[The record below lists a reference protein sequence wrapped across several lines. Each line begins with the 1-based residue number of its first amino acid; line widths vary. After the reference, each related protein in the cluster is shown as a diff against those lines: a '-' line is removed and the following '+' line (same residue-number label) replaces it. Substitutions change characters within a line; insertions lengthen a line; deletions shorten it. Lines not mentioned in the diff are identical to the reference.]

1 MFLLAEELL
10 LLALDNKKGRVPCTV
25 LGVLPFGL
33 AGALLAELLLY
44 NSIQTDG
51 KDRVLVRNTS
61 PVGDDLLDGALTQLH
76 RSREGRGLSYWLA
89 ALSYGMD
96 DLESRLLGRLV
107 RKGVLRK
114 QEKRFLGMF
123 PLSTYPTRNSAVKE
137 EICTS
142 LRAAAFGG
150 DRTDVRSLVLLGL
163 AEACSL
169 TAGLF
174 SGEERRQVR
183 KLLKEITSDQALAK
197 LYLDVSCNATSS
209 AAAAAAAG

>member
-10 LLALDNKKGRVPCTV
+10 LLALDNKKGTVSCTASV
-25 LGVLPFGL
+25 GLPFGL

-44 NSIQTDG
+44 KKIQTDET
-51 KDRVLVRNTS
+51 DRVFVQDLS
-61 PVGDDLLDGALTQLH
+61 PVGDGILDGALTQFH

-89 ALSYGMD
+89 ALSYAMD

-114 QEKRFLGMF
+114 QENRFLGMF
-123 PLSTYPTRNSAVKE
+123 PLSTYPTRNPAVKE
-137 EICTS
+137 EICGR

-150 DRTDVRSLVLLGL
+150 DRTGMRSLVLLGL

-169 TAGLF
+169 TAGIF
-174 SGEERRQVR
+174 SGEERRQAR
-183 KLLKEITSDQALAK
+183 KRLKEITGDKALAK
-197 LYLDVSCNATSS
+197 LFLDVSCTAASS
-209 AAAAAAAG
+209 AAAAATAG